1 MGRLAKVGHDKLL
14 IRFSW
19 VAPLLVTIPIGRSIP
34 KSLCPLCPTIRCG
47 FVDGGDAHVSIS
59 ARISCDYLVM
69 ASKETDLRFKQ
80 GQEDIVL
87 YDILV

>member
-1 MGRLAKVGHDKLL
+1 MGHDKLL
-14 IRFSW
+14 IGLIW
-19 VAPLLVTIPIGRSIP
+19 VAPLLGTIPIGRSIP
-34 KSLCPLCPTIRCG
+34 TSLALCARPSDADSLTG
-47 FVDGGDAHVSIS
+47 ADAHVSIS

-69 ASKETDLRFKQ
+69 ASNKETDLRFKQ